1 MKILLEDSNSYY
13 CMVAKD
19 GYVLEHRYVMGQGL
33 GRPLQRWEF
42 VHHKNGIKDDNRIE
56 NLKLLPG
63 NEHNAKVQG
72 VYRENMFLK
81 KLVSDFLSIRV

>member
-1 MKILLEDSNSYY
+1 
-13 CMVAKD
+13 MVAKD

-56 NLKLLPG
+56 NL
-63 NEHNAKVQG
+63 E
-72 VYRENMFLK
+72 
-81 KLVSDFLSIRV
+81 LVSHLENLSSDLILANQKQLLQEVRILRLQVKELTEQLQGRLV